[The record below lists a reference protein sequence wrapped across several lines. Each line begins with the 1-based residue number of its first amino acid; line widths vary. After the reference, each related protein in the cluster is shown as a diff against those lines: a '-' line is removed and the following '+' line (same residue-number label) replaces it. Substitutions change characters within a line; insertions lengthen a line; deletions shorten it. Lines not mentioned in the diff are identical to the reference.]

1 MPPEEY
7 MRQADAWVV
16 YTGTC
21 RPQSIFSAFRRIFVV
36 LGGYTVIKVNLE
48 EVCTKS

>member
-1 MPPEEY
+1 MECNNVWWKFLLPEDY

-21 RPQSIFSAFRRIFVV
+21 R
-36 LGGYTVIKVNLE
+36 
-48 EVCTKS
+48 